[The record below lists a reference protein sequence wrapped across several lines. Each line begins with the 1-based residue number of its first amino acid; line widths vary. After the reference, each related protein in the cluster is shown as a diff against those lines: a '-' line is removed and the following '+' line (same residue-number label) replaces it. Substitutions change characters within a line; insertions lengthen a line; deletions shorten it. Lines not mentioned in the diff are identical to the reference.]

1 VSAWQLGSL
10 ALLGALHGINP
21 AMGWLF
27 AVLRGIQ
34 ENARRAVLVALVL
47 IAIGHLASVGITIG
61 IVEGSQHFVSETV
74 VRVAGA
80 SLLVGF
86 AAWKLL
92 AVRAHPR
99 WVGLRI
105 GAVELAF
112 WSFLM
117 STAHGAGLMLLPITV
132 TVAGAHATAASGLLW
147 GGGAAVVHT
156 LAMILVAGAVAVL
169 VYDVIGLNVL
179 RRAWINLDKVW
190 ALALLGAAVVML
202 LEP

>member
-1 VSAWQLGSL
+1 VSAWQLGGL

-34 ENARRAVLVALVL
+34 ENARRAVFVALALVAV
-47 IAIGHLASVGITIG
+47 GHLVSVGVTIG
-61 IVEGSQHFVSETV
+61 IVEGSQHVVSETV
-74 VRVAGA
+74 VRLAGA
-80 SLLVGF
+80 SLLVAF

-92 AVRAHPR
+92 ATRAHPR

-105 GAVELAF
+105 GAAELAF

-117 STAHGAGLMLLPITV
+117 STAHGAGLMLLPIATTV
-132 TVAGAHATAASGLLW
+132 VHAHETAAGGLLW
-147 GGGAAVVHT
+147 GGAAASVHT
-156 LAMILVAGAVAVL
+156 LAMVVVAGVVAVL
-169 VYDVIGLNVL
+169 VYDVVGLNVL

-190 ALALLGAAVVML
+190 ALALLGAAAVML

>member
-1 VSAWQLGSL
+1 VSPWQVGSL

-34 ENARRAVLVALVL
+34 ENARRALLVALVL
-47 IAIGHLASVGITIG
+47 IAAGHLASVGITIG
-61 IVEGSQHFVSETV
+61 IVEGSRHFVSENV
-74 VRVAGA
+74 VRFAGA

-92 AVRAHPR
+92 ATRAHPR

-117 STAHGAGLMLLPITV
+117 STAHGAGLMLLPITAA
-132 TVAGAHATAASGLLW
+132 VANAHETAAGGLLW
-147 GGGAAVVHT
+147 GSAAAAVHT
-156 LAMILVAGAVAVL
+156 VAMILVAGVVAVI
-169 VYDVIGLNVL
+169 VYDVVGLNVL
-179 RRAWINLDKVW
+179 RKAWINLDKVW